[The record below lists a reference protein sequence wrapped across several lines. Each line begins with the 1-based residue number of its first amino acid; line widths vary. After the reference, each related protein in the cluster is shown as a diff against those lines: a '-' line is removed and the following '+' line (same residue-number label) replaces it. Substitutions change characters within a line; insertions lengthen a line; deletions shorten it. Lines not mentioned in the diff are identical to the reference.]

1 MELRDYT
8 RALRRHWIAIVVMTL
23 LGVGVGFGWAW
34 IQTPVYQADASGLIQ
49 VKATDG
55 TVLSPGQG
63 DSLAKTKV
71 PTYLEMAQWRQV
83 AEQVAQQLDLTTP
96 PQSLIQMVTVTNPE
110 GTAIVKVTAQGE
122 SPEAARNLAEAWV
135 KGLIVVIDQTEG
147 TGAVNSAPANIVLA
161 ESAALP
167 TSPVF
172 PDKRMAMLVG
182 GILGLG
188 GGIAFAMMRAISDRR
203 IRATD
208 DVEKRV
214 GIPVVGALPDAPT
227 LADGHR
233 LYRND
238 GAVAP
243 GKATKADFAI
253 RESLRMLR
261 TNLQFMDVDHP
272 PRTIVVTSALPGEG
286 KSTMASN
293 LAGALS
299 AAGQKVVLIDGD
311 LRRPTIAATMGV
323 TADIGLTDVLA
334 GRVRL
339 ADVLHRVPELPN
351 LVMLGAGTLPHN
363 PSELLGSDRMHEL
376 LNDLAQHAIVIVDAP
391 PLLSVTDAAV
401 LTHRA
406 DGALIVASAGKTTYD
421 LVDKAIDALEKIH
434 GRVLGLVL
442 NKVPMT
448 GTGSDV
454 YSYTYEYTTAGGDAK
469 GAMPKRTE
477 AAAEAAAAAAAVPS
491 PVAPPAA
498 PPVPDAPST
507 PVADAPAA
515 DTESHAPRTP
525 RRARKKAEESSDDD
539 QMTEDVAALFGDSV
553 DVFPSDGDGRGH

>member
-8 RALRRHWIAIVVMTL
+8 RALKRHWIAIVVMAL
-23 LGVGVGFGWAW
+23 LGVGAGFGWAW
-34 IQTPVYQADASGLIQ
+34 AQTPVYQADASGLIQ
-49 VKATDG
+49 VKATAG
-55 TVLSPGQG
+55 TVMAPGQG

-83 AEQVAQQLDLTTP
+83 AEQVAQQLDLKTP

-110 GTAIVKVTAQGE
+110 GTAIIKVTAQGDT
-122 SPEAARNLAEAWV
+122 PEAARNLAEAWV

-147 TGAVNSAPANIVLA
+147 DGASGSSSANIVLA

-182 GILGLG
+182 GVLGLG
-188 GGIAFAMMRAISDRR
+188 AGIAFAMARAISDRR
-203 IRATD
+203 IRSTD
-208 DVEKRV
+208 DVEKRLGV
-214 GIPVVGALPDAPT
+214 PVVGALPDAST

-238 GAVAP
+238 GTAAP

-339 ADVLHRVPELPN
+339 ADVLHRVPEMPN

-376 LNDLAQHAIVIVDAP
+376 LTDLSQHAIVIVDAP

-406 DGALIVASAGKTTYD
+406 DGALIVASVGKTTYD

-434 GRVLGLVL
+434 GRVLGIVL

-448 GTGSDV
+448 GGGSDV
-454 YSYTYEYTTAGGDAK
+454 YSYTYEYTSKTTAPEAG
-469 GAMPKRTE
+469 PKRT
-477 AAAEAAAAAAAVPS
+477 ADPAPAAPTAAPIVPSVAPAPAPAAEA
-491 PVAPPAA
+491 PA
-498 PPVPDAPST
+498 PDAATAHP
-507 PVADAPAA
+507 
-515 DTESHAPRTP
+515 PRAP
-525 RRARKKAEESSDDD
+525 RRARKKVEASDDGR
-539 QMTEDVAALFGDSV
+539 MAEDVAELFGDAAGV
-553 DVFPSDGDGRGH
+553 IPSDGDGHGR